1 MNATQEEVEE
11 VLEEEDF
18 VNYLA
23 QEIADIK
30 SGKSTCYD

>member
-18 VNYLA
+18 VSYLA
-23 QEIADIK
+23 QEISDIK

>member
-1 MNATQEEVEE
+1 MNATQEEVED
-11 VLEEEDF
+11 VIEEDDF
-18 VNYLA
+18 VCYLA

>member
-11 VLEEEDF
+11 VLEEDDF
-18 VNYLA
+18 VSYLA